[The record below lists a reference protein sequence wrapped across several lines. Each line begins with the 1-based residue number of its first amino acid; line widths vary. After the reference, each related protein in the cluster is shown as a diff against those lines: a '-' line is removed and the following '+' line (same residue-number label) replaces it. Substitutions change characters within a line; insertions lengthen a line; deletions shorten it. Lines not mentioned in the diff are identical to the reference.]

1 MAIRLEWKHNWENVM
16 TTRLIPEVGSWYRD
30 RIRGRLFQ
38 VVALDDH
45 TGSVEVQDSDGDL
58 DEVDQEAWFD
68 LSLDIAAAPED
79 PMGPSDPR
87 DPEEREYALAGE
99 GWEPSLPR
107 EIGERADSIQDD
119 SDFEEPLSELDE
131 PLH

>member
-1 MAIRLEWKHNWENVM
+1 M

-30 RIRGRLFQ
+30 RIGGRLFQ

-58 DEVDQEAWFD
+58 DEVDQEAWFE

-79 PMGPSDPR
+79 PMGPRLGTQPAPR
-87 DPEEREYALAGE
+87 DWRARRHH
-99 GWEPSLPR
+99 PR
-107 EIGERADSIQDD
+107 R
-119 SDFEEPLSELDE
+119 
-131 PLH
+131 